1 MGRTIEYIGAVQITP
16 MVEAGLAE
24 RLALYLEIRHMKRD
38 IPMLETLYPQL
49 EDRKAVTLMAD
60 GDFGPD
66 GAFFLPTIT
75 HDIDCYLDYS
85 GVEGLTDRFA
95 CNMRPSKCPS
105 LYCELKLVAAPDGTC
120 SYLGWTE
127 ESSEDVPEWIALIAS
142 RLVPAGYHLEGKMFA
157 IVDGGGRFEQI
168 TVEDADVKRLN
179 WMPDTTYEEE
189 FQQAWVQEEVYG

>member
-66 GAFFLPTIT
+66 GAFFIPTIT
-75 HDIDCYLDYS
+75 HYIDFYLYYS
-85 GVEGLTDRFA
+85 GVE
-95 CNMRPSKCPS
+95 
-105 LYCELKLVAAPDGTC
+105 
-120 SYLGWTE
+120 
-127 ESSEDVPEWIALIAS
+127 
-142 RLVPAGYHLEGKMFA
+142 
-157 IVDGGGRFEQI
+157 
-168 TVEDADVKRLN
+168 
-179 WMPDTTYEEE
+179 
-189 FQQAWVQEEVYG
+189 

>member
-1 MGRTIEYIGAVQITP
+1 MSQTIEYIGAVRITP

-75 HDIDCYLDYS
+75 HDIDCHLDYS
-85 GVEGLTDRFA
+85 GLEGLTDPSA
-95 CNMRPSKCPS
+95 CNLKPSICPN

-142 RLVPAGYHLEGKMFA
+142 LLVPIGYHLEGS
-157 IVDGGGRFEQI
+157 
-168 TVEDADVKRLN
+168 VK
-179 WMPDTTYEEE
+179 DTRIRGAPEKGTKSQPRKAGN
-189 FQQAWVQEEVYG
+189 FRGKPPNAKSC